1 MWKYFNQYTF
11 SPTKLLATISSWT
24 LGISGDFAYKLWKK
38 LEWYCIY
45 DILEIESIFD
55 DMWWPKSC
63 YLASNYI
70 DFKRLIIKLFVAMIL
85 HIFVCCTS
93 LCFSTRPQK
102 VQLFHLFWQ
111 KSCSSIGLHF
121 FSCLKPSYFKCLSI
135 FIHEKNQV
143 HLSYNVSI
151 LTKVSLFF
159 FKEGNRFIQKVAY
172 LKWLVFSRKTQTLS
186 H

>member
-1 MWKYFNQYTF
+1 MPHWFMWKYFNQYTF

-102 VQLFHLFWQ
+102 CATLPPSLTEVLLLNRTVSKKGGRVAHL
-111 KSCSSIGLHF
+111 
-121 FSCLKPSYFKCLSI
+121 
-135 FIHEKNQV
+135 V
-143 HLSYNVSI
+143 
-151 LTKVSLFF
+151 T
-159 FKEGNRFIQKVAY
+159 
-172 LKWLVFSRKTQTLS
+172 
-186 H
+186 